1 MGGKEGETREKEGEV
16 LALEE
21 TVEQRV
27 HGTKTE
33 RAGEVEMEG
42 VQTGALG
49 KVVYNTHW
57 VGRRSN
63 APNPD

>member
-21 TVEQRV
+21 TVEQRI

-49 KVVYNTHW
+49 KVVYNTH
-57 VGRRSN
+57 
-63 APNPD
+63 